1 MRTARVVLP
10 FCAALTGA
18 LAIGASP
25 ARAQGTA
32 DDAAGIALFNEGKAL
47 RDSGDWEHAA
57 LKFAEAERLH
67 PAAAILFNLAEADE
81 HLNRLASA
89 WGAWKDAEIM
99 ARNAHDAS
107 REQEAAARG
116 AALAPKLAKLAI
128 VIPPATRVPGLELR
142 KDGALVGEGQ
152 WGSGLPAD
160 VGQHT
165 IEASAPG
172 HKAWSTVVR
181 IETNGSSASVEVPAL
196 DVLATPT
203 GEAPPS
209 FWGTQRIVGVSVGAV
224 GLVGLAVATGLGVD
238 AIQKNNASKAQCLPN
253 NPSLCF
259 PAGTDLRLSAG
270 RAADASTALF
280 VVGGAAVAAGLT
292 VFFTAPSSSA
302 PKATTGGLRG
312 VELAPAVGPTSAALS
327 LRGRW

>member
-1 MRTARVVLP
+1 MRMRQALAL
-10 FCAALTGA
+10 AALTSGLLAGPPVLADSAADKAAADA
-18 LAIGASP
+18 LFDQGKQLMAAGKYAEACPKLEESQRLDPALGTQLNLADCYEHAGKSASAFGLFNAV
-25 ARAQGTA
+25 ARAS
-32 DDAAGIALFNEGKAL
+32 EK
-47 RDSGDWEHAA
+47 RGDKDRA
-57 LKFAEAERLH
+57 AEAGRRAGL
-67 PAAAILFNLAEADE
+67 
-81 HLNRLASA
+81 
-89 WGAWKDAEIM
+89 
-99 ARNAHDAS
+99 
-107 REQEAAARG
+107 
-116 AALAPKLAKLAI
+116 LAPTLQKLAI
-128 VIPPATRVPGLELR
+128 VVPPATRIPGLEVR
-142 KDGALVGEGQ
+142 KDGELVGDGS
-152 WGSGLPAD
+152 WGSALPTDPGA
-160 VGQHT
+160 HT

-181 IETNGSSASVEVPAL
+181 VDTIGSSASVEIPAL